1 MRVRGKDMRLQR
13 NQRICEVCFRE
24 VEDETHV
31 LLKCPAYK
39 AARAKLLG
47 MAGVAA
53 VQAAEQGGKDS
64 KAERM
69 LVEWRRVT
77 MEFLR
82 VMMRKRKQILE

>member
-1 MRVRGKDMRLQR
+1 M
-13 NQRICEVCFRE
+13 CFRE

-39 AARAKLLG
+39 VARAKLFG
-47 MAGVAA
+47 AAGVAA

-64 KAERM
+64 KAERK
-69 LVEWRRVT
+69 LVEWALAGEGQKST

>member
-1 MRVRGKDMRLQR
+1 MRLQR

-31 LLKCPAYK
+31 LLKCLAYK

-47 MAGVAA
+47 AAGVAA
-53 VQAAEQGGKDS
+53 VQAAEQGGKHS
-64 KAERM
+64 KAERK
-69 LVEWRRVT
+69 LEGQKST